1 MESGE
6 KWQYLPTTFY
16 IFNKGIDISTRC
28 PPSFFFLLL
37 TKHPKLCGAALLLL
51 CLWRNRTTFI
61 GTATMFGRNKENA
74 VPREAET
81 LEKLK
86 RNLKQAYTMQRWD
99 QADDA
104 ATKVI
109 AHLKSHSETIGAS
122 QSELA
127 EWHAQRGIALHNQR
141 RYEPAFQQL
150 ELAERWL
157 NMSLDEAIAF
167 ARQQDITLTGE
178 GESLDTD
185 LALLALETLAEAM
198 VQRGTSGAGQVLEQV
213 VKVADVVGQRERM
226 WNARHRLATYTAGL
240 ADWDKLLRMGQELG
254 QFANRHKSL
263 SSLLVAMRFIVE
275 ALISM
280 QRLDD
285 ARAAQRL
292 VVDIAR
298 FINDASLPGE
308 EAEMARLSAVK

>member
-1 MESGE
+1 M
-6 KWQYLPTTFY
+6 PTTFY

-28 PPSFFFLLL
+28 PPPFFFLLL
-37 TKHPKLCGAALLLL
+37 SKYPKLFGAALLSLSNRL
-51 CLWRNRTTFI
+51 CHAPI
-61 GTATMFGRNKENA
+61 GIATMFGRNKENA

-104 ATKVI
+104 AIKVL
-109 AHLKSHSETIGAS
+109 AYLKSHAETIGAS

>member
-1 MESGE
+1 
-6 KWQYLPTTFY
+6 
-16 IFNKGIDISTRC
+16 
-28 PPSFFFLLL
+28 
-37 TKHPKLCGAALLLL
+37 
-51 CLWRNRTTFI
+51 
-61 GTATMFGRNKENA
+61 MFGRPKKEDT
-74 VPREAET
+74 PRDIET
-81 LEKLK
+81 LDKLK
-86 RNLKQAYTMQRWD
+86 RNLKQAYTIQRWD

-104 ATKVI
+104 ATKLM
-109 AHLKSHSETIGAS
+109 AHLTAHRESIGAS

-127 EWHAQRGIALHNQR
+127 EWYAQWGIALHNQR

-150 ELAERWL
+150 ELAQRWL
-157 NMSLDEAIAF
+157 NMSLDEAGHF
-167 ARQQDITLTGE
+167 ATSQNITLTGE
-178 GESLDTD
+178 GDSLDTD

-198 VQRGTSGAGQVLEQV
+198 VQRGTSGAGAVLEQV
-213 VKVADVVGQRERM
+213 VKVADVVGQQERM

-263 SSLLVAMRFIVE
+263 GSLLVSLRFIVE

-285 ARAAQRL
+285 ARAAQQL

-298 FINDASLPGE
+298 FINDISLPGE

>member
-1 MESGE
+1 
-6 KWQYLPTTFY
+6 
-16 IFNKGIDISTRC
+16 
-28 PPSFFFLLL
+28 
-37 TKHPKLCGAALLLL
+37 
-51 CLWRNRTTFI
+51 
-61 GTATMFGRNKENA
+61 MFGRNKKDDT
-74 VPREAET
+74 PRDADT

-86 RNLKQAYTMQRWD
+86 RNLKQAYTLQKWD

-104 ATKVI
+104 AAKLM
-109 AHLKSHSETIGAS
+109 AHLTAHHETMGAS

-141 RYEPAFQQL
+141 RYEPAFKQL

-157 NMSLDEAIAF
+157 NMSLSEAIDF
-167 ARQQDITLTGE
+167 GKSQGITITGE

-185 LALLALETLAEAM
+185 VALLALETLADAM
-198 VQRGTSGAGQVLEQV
+198 VQRGEYGAGGVLEQV
-213 VKVADVVGQRERM
+213 VKVADVVGHQDRM
-226 WNARHRLATYTAGL
+226 WNARYRLATYTAGL

-254 QFANRHKSL
+254 QFANRQKSL
-263 SSLLVAMRFIVE
+263 ASLLVSMRFIVE
-275 ALISM
+275 ALISQ

-292 VVDIAR
+292 VVDIAT

-308 EAEMARLSAVK
+308 EAEMARLSAVR

>member
-1 MESGE
+1 
-6 KWQYLPTTFY
+6 
-16 IFNKGIDISTRC
+16 
-28 PPSFFFLLL
+28 
-37 TKHPKLCGAALLLL
+37 
-51 CLWRNRTTFI
+51 
-61 GTATMFGRNKENA
+61 MFGRNKKDDT
-74 VPREAET
+74 PREVET

-86 RNLKQAYTMQRWD
+86 RNLKQAYTVQRWD

-104 ATKVI
+104 AAKLMS
-109 AHLKSHSETIGAS
+109 HLTSHHATIGAS

-157 NMSLDEAIAF
+157 NMSLSEAGDF
-167 ARQQDITLTGE
+167 AKSQNITLTGE
-178 GESLDTD
+178 GENLDTD
-185 LALLALETLAEAM
+185 LVLLALETYADAM
-198 VQRGTSGAGQVLEQV
+198 VQRGTSGAGGVLEQV
-213 VKVADVVGQRERM
+213 VKVADVVGQPERM

-254 QFANRHKSL
+254 QFANRQKSL
-263 SSLLVAMRFIVE
+263 GSLLVSMRFIVE
-275 ALISM
+275 ALISQ

-292 VVDIAR
+292 VVDIAT
-298 FINDASLPGE
+298 FIKDSSLPSE
-308 EAEMARLSAVK
+308 EAEMVRLSAVR